1 MAISLIAILAVMTV
15 ASVSLPA
22 EVLAKKHK
30 LCTFSHKNDECY
42 GHDTSNFPKL
52 PRGQHY
58 GTCEERGDNNELV
71 CDIDN
76 DGEG

>member
-1 MAISLIAILAVMTV
+1 MAISLIAVVAVMISV
-15 ASVSLPA
+15 SVSLPA
-22 EVLAKKHK
+22 VMAKKHE
-30 LCTFSHKNDECY
+30 LCTFSHKGDQCY

-76 DGEG
+76 DGQG